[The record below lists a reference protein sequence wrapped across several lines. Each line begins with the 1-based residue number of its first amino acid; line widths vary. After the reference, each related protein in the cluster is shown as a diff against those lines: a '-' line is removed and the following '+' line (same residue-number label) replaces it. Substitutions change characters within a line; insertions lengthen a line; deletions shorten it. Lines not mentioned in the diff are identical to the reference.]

1 VSTEQQLRPEFVRS
15 DAVLARIRSLSEDEC
30 RALVLPEPDP
40 ERRRRA
46 EVRAYE
52 AADDHGLPATRVWL
66 AGLAVATRRVRE
78 VAASTADWELAFD
91 LRWAGARDLMASSVE
106 AKCARAAVAAFVQP
120 YLAAADYDVLWG
132 RFPS

>member
-15 DAVLARIRSLSEDEC
+15 DAVLDRIRSLSEDEC

-46 EVRAYE
+46 EARAYE
-52 AADDHGLPATRVWL
+52 AADDHSLPATRVWL

-78 VAASTADWELAFD
+78 VAATTEDEGLAFD

-106 AKCARAAVAAFVQP
+106 ARCGRAAVAAFVRP
-120 YLAAADYDVLWG
+120 YLSDDDFAVLWG